1 MEGGDRCLSVCCGG
15 HQVKLGEAT
24 QCVQAKDRQL
34 MMKEFPTSY
43 GLPLVKLEPKG
54 APVSNTA
61 NTTTS
66 GRQAG
71 RQVLVAD
78 PAPLCCC
85 LSVWVCRRWC
95 A

>member
-1 MEGGDRCLSVCCGG
+1 M
-15 HQVKLGEAT
+15 KLGEAT

-54 APVSNTA
+54 APVSHS

-71 RQVLVAD
+71 RCWWLTLLLFAAVC
-78 PAPLCCC
+78 LCG
-85 LSVWVCRRWC
+85 
-95 A
+95 